1 MHLAYCMWLPQR
13 IEFNGRDLG
22 PGEIASLCAKAG
34 GSQAKDS
41 EAAMVTFES
50 DEGASTALL
59 LSNSLLE
66 DRPIFLVA
74 ASSGDMYFVI
84 EYDLSRTA
92 CRPGSASS
100 EDVET
105 PECFA

>member
-1 MHLAYCMWLPQR
+1 MHLAYCIWLPQR

-22 PGEIASLCAKAG
+22 PDRIAGLCAKAG

-74 ASSGDMYFVI
+74 ASSGGVYFLLNTICLVLLADRGHLHLK
-84 EYDLSRTA
+84 E
-92 CRPGSASS
+92 
-100 EDVET
+100 
-105 PECFA
+105 

>member
-1 MHLAYCMWLPQR
+1 MPTPLQR

-22 PGEIASLCAKAG
+22 PGETAALCAKAG
-34 GSQAKDS
+34 GAQAEDS

-74 ASSGDMYFVI
+74 ASSAGVLVLM
-84 EYDLSRTA
+84 
-92 CRPGSASS
+92 
-100 EDVET
+100 
-105 PECFA
+105 